1 MKLSIIIPAYNE
13 AERIKPT
20 LHEYLDYFSKNLD
33 IEFVIMVE
41 GTDNTLEIVK
51 EFAKKDTRV
60 KYFYSKER
68 LGKGGAII
76 KGFELAKGDYI
87 GFVDADGSTKPEA
100 FEQLTDALED
110 FDGVI
115 ASRKIK
121 GAKLLE
127 KEPILQRFGS
137 WGFNT
142 IVRFL
147 FLLPFKDTQCGA
159 KIFRKHTILAALPHL
174 TLANFAF
181 DIDLLYVLHKLNFKI
196 KEVPTVWE
204 YKTGTQFN
212 FSKWFVKLI
221 PNMFF
226 SIIRLRLMHSRFK
239 RVVNLYKIYERLSK

>member
-13 AERIKPT
+13 GERIKPT
-20 LHEYLDYFSKNLD
+20 LHEYLDYFSQFKD
-33 IEFVIMVE
+33 FEFIVMIE

-51 EFAKKDTRV
+51 EFAKRDKRI
-60 KYFYSKER
+60 KYFHSKER
-68 LGKGGAII
+68 LGKGGAVI
-76 KGFELAKGDYI
+76 KGFRLAKGDYI

-100 FEQLTDALED
+100 FADLIDALQH
-110 FDGVI
+110 FDGAI
-115 ASRKIK
+115 ASRKVA
-121 GAKLLE
+121 GAKLQK
-127 KEPILQRFGS
+127 KEPSLQQFGS
-137 WGFNT
+137 LGFNVL
-142 IVRFL
+142 VRTMFL
-147 FLLPFKDTQCGA
+147 MPFKDTQCGA
-159 KIFRKHTILAALPHL
+159 KIFRKNTILAALPHL

-239 RVVNLYKIYERLSK
+239 SVVNLYKIYERLSK